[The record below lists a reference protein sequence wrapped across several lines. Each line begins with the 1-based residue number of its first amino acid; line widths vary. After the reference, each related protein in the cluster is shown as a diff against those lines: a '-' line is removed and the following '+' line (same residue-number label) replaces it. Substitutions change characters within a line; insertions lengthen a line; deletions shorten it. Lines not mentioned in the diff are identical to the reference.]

1 MRFSLLTVL
10 LLVIVVAV
18 MGHRRKLRTT
28 SKSMTSQI
36 GLTVYILPN
45 IAQSKDIQAMK
56 YGQLME
62 YNMRNHA
69 ENYV

>member
-1 MRFSLLTVL
+1 
-10 LLVIVVAV
+10 
-18 MGHRRKLRTT
+18 
-28 SKSMTSQI
+28 MTSQI

-56 YGQLME
+56 YDQLME